1 VKTEKYYELELFP
14 GINRAALIVKP
25 KKPFFDWL
33 LNTSNEYDKPEDR
46 LKPEML
52 DTEVPDSK
60 HVYLIPIYDEDKQ
73 YNGFLKKHCIE
84 IFNSELNGWYMDP
97 DMWPKDRSWK
107 EFNKWFEYDI
117 QTMVC
122 DMTPEMDIEYDD

>member
-84 IFNSELNGWYMDP
+84 IFNSELNGWFMDP

-107 EFNKWFEYDI
+107 EFKKWFEYDI
-117 QTMVC
+117 QTMVY
-122 DMTPEMDIEYDD
+122 DMIPEMDIDYDD